1 MTVSLEFFRS
11 PRAFLAATD
20 AYLARDSVLNT
31 VVATMAH
38 RGLVAEQ
45 AGIAPPAEN
54 WWLAVRDAGP
64 PSGGDVGDGAGEV
77 VGVAMRSAPFEP
89 RPLFI
94 LPMPSAAAVE
104 LARVLHGRG
113 EEVLALNGAL
123 PATQVCA
130 DELARLTGRT
140 ATVAVHSRLHQLGSV
155 VAPRVPA
162 GALRAASYADLPL
175 ALAWFEEFFVDA
187 DRQAGRPAGSH
198 AAETPPPEEM
208 LRRIGGG
215 DLWFWEVDGSPV
227 HLSALNPPSFGAA
240 RIGPVYTPVEHR
252 GHGYAGAT
260 VAALAQMA
268 LDAGAT
274 PCLFTDQANP
284 VSNAL
289 YARLGFTPVVD
300 MANYVV
306 E

>member
-1 MTVSLEFFRS
+1 
-11 PRAFLAATD
+11 
-20 AYLARDSVLNT
+20 
-31 VVATMAH
+31 
-38 RGLVAEQ
+38 
-45 AGIAPPAEN
+45 
-54 WWLAVRDAGP
+54 
-64 PSGGDVGDGAGEV
+64 
-77 VGVAMRSAPFEP
+77 
-89 RPLFI
+89 
-94 LPMPSAAAVE
+94 MPEEAAVA
-104 LARVLHGRG
+104 LAQALHARG

-130 DELARLTGRT
+130 DELARLTSRS
-140 ATVAVHSRLHQLGSV
+140 ATVAIHSRLHQLEAV

-162 GALRAASYADLPL
+162 GGLRPAAYADLPQ
-175 ALAWFEEFFVDA
+175 ALAWFDAFFVDA
-187 DRQAGRPAGSH
+187 DEQAGRPVGTH
-198 AAETPPPEEM
+198 AAEVPPPDEM
-208 LRRIGGG
+208 LRRIESG

-240 RIGPVYTPVEHR
+240 RIGPVFTPPEHR
-252 GHGYAGAT
+252 GRGYAGAT

-289 YARLGFTPVVD
+289 YARIGFTPVVD
-300 MANYVV
+300 MANLVL

>member
-1 MTVSLEFFRS
+1 MAVTLEFLSS
-11 PRAFLAATD
+11 PSVFLAA
-20 AYLARDSVLNT
+20 AGEYLAKDSVLNT

-38 RGLVAEQ
+38 RAAAAE
-45 AGIAPPAEN
+45 ARGAALPSGD
-54 WWLAVRDAGP
+54 WWLVVR
-64 PSGGDVGDGAGEV
+64 SSSGEV
-77 VGVAMRSAPFEP
+77 SGVAMRSAPFPP
-89 RPLFI
+89 RPLFL
-94 LPMPSAAAVE
+94 LPMPDDAAVA
-104 LARVLHGRG
+104 LAQALHARG
-113 EEVLALNGAL
+113 EAAVALNGAL

-130 DELARLTGRT
+130 EELARLSGGT
-140 ATVAVHSRLHQLGSV
+140 ASVAIHSRLHQLQSV
-155 VAPRVPA
+155 VRAPLPPGGLRPA
-162 GALRAASYADLPL
+162 TYADLPR
-175 ALAWFEEFFVDA
+175 ALAWFDAFFVDA
-187 DRQAGRPAGSH
+187 DEQADRPTGTH
-198 AAETPPPEEM
+198 ASEVPPPEEM
-208 LRRIGGG
+208 LRRIEGG
-215 DLWFWEVDGSPV
+215 DLWFWEVEGEAV

-240 RIGPVYTPVEHR
+240 RIGPVFTPPEHR

-300 MANYVV
+300 MANYVL